1 MPLRRLPGKPSAA
14 CWLLNDGVQRHM
26 VSEYRSEGSFA
37 QWLRQTVAEAP
48 ELLVEELVAMA
59 ALRPRSWRMR
69 QTASAAMVRAAL
81 KRLVHSGEVE
91 VAEGRVSPTRQ
102 I

>member
-1 MPLRRLPGKPSAA
+1 
-14 CWLLNDGVQRHM
+14 
-26 VSEYRSEGSFA
+26 
-37 QWLRQTVAEAP
+37 
-48 ELLVEELVAMA
+48 
-59 ALRPRSWRMR
+59 MR